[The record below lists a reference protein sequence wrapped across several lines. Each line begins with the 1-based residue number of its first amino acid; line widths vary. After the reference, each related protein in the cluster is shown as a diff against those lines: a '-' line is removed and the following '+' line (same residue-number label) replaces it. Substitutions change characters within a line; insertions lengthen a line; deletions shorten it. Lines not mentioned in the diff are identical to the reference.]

1 MAHHRSGRHATL
13 CLLLLLLCSE
23 LPEHCREKFRKMPS
37 CSGSES
43 KDSSMWS
50 IAISGLDEGLGPEL
64 VSGARA
70 LEEVE
75 EWDTSEPCV
84 SSPGEG
90 SGRMLGE

>member
-1 MAHHRSGRHATL
+1 MAHHRSGRHAML
-13 CLLLLLLCSE
+13 CLLLLLLWADP
-23 LPEHCREKFRKMPS
+23 PEHRREKSRKKPS
-37 CSGSES
+37 VSGSES
-43 KDSSMWS
+43 KDSRMWS
-50 IAISGLDEGLGPEL
+50 VTISGLDEGLGPEL

-70 LEEVE
+70 LEDVE